1 LGLTGQGD
9 SHAWGAVACCHP
21 DCWLLCGVAC
31 RVFSFRFR
39 AAFGDFFVDK
49 PRPLFYRMAAFFC

>member
-1 LGLTGQGD
+1 MGVLGLTGQGD
-9 SHAWGAVACCHP
+9 RDVPETVVRCHP
-21 DCWLLCGVAC
+21 DCGLICGVAC

-49 PRPLFYRMAAFFC
+49 PRLLF

>member
-1 LGLTGQGD
+1 MGVLGLTGQGD
-9 SHAWGAVACCHP
+9 CRVPETAARYHP
-21 DCWLLCGVAC
+21 ADHPARGLLCGVAC

-49 PRPLFYRMAAFFC
+49 PRLLF